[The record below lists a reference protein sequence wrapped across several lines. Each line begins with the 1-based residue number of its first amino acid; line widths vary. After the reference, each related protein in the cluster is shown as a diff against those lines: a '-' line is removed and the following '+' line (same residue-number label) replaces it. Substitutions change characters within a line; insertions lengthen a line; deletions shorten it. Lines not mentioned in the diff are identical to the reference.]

1 MKATHKLSKKES
13 PKEIKLCLLI
23 KKSKKGIEE
32 KFDNTEKVMT
42 IGEIFYWIAR
52 SVAKLL
58 N

>member
-1 MKATHKLSKKES
+1 MLTN
-13 PKEIKLCLLI
+13 

-42 IGEIFYWIAR
+42 IGEIFYWITR